1 MSVTEAAPIPRHDGA
16 PSAPVKLAFFYSPQ
30 SGRSRRAEGFLA
42 QVLQRR
48 GNHHTFKL
56 LRVDVD
62 ERPDLASRFRVTTIP
77 TLLVIAD
84 NRVRARLSQPTGC
97 RQIGQLLSPWLKK

>member
-1 MSVTEAAPIPRHDGA
+1 MSVAEHARIPEQDDDSSGQ
-16 PSAPVKLAFFYSPQ
+16 VKLAFFYSPR

-42 QVLQRR
+42 QVLQGR

-56 LRVDVD
+56 VRVDID
-62 ERPDLASRFRVTTIP
+62 KRPDLASRFRITTLP

-84 NRVRARLSQPTGC
+84 NRIQGRLTQPTGC
-97 RQIGQLLSPWLKK
+97 RPIAELLAPWLR